1 MKTHN
6 KKITRREL
14 RMAIVRIERVRP
26 KRIPKDRC
34 VMNISTVAKEAGFTP
49 ALIHNQYPDI
59 ADAIRSKANRTSD
72 DRRRE
77 RLEEIRQLKSAGSEL
92 RKIIA
97 QMQSDMTALASEN
110 ARLVSENLMLSA
122 AAKKAEVSALR

>member
-1 MKTHN
+1 
-6 KKITRREL
+6 
-14 RMAIVRIERVRP
+14 MAILRIERVRP

-59 ADAIRSKANRTSD
+59 ADAIRSKANRTGD

-77 RLEEIRQLKSAGSEL
+77 RLVEIRQLKSAGAEL
-92 RKIIA
+92 RKRLA
-97 QMQSDMTALASEN
+97 QMQTDMTALASEN
-110 ARLVSENLMLSA
+110 ARLLSENLMLRA
-122 AAKKAEVSALR
+122 VTKNAEVSALV